1 MPRGITF
8 GECLYLGGYL
18 PASGPTTV
26 RLRVDEQGVH
36 VELLGDSWEPWL
48 NLEWQSIRKIET
60 VGVDQAQQ
68 RHSFVATALLG
79 VAGLAVTRREFSA
92 VVVVHTDVGELAF
105 HVVGNTPAGVRAQ
118 LGPYMPEPPVAE
130 SDATELLI
138 KLDALHEAGILT
150 DEEFKA
156 KKDEVLRRI

>member
-1 MPRGITF
+1 MSPGITL

-18 PASGPTTV
+18 PASRPTTV
-26 RLRVDEQGVH
+26 RLGIDEHGVH
-36 VELLGDSWEPWL
+36 VELLSEVWEPWL
-48 NLEWQSIRKIET
+48 NVEWQSIRKIET

-79 VAGLAVTRREFSA
+79 VAGLALTRSEFSA

-118 LGPYMPEPPVAE
+118 LGPYMPQPPVAA
-130 SDATELLI
+130 SDATDLLV

-150 DEEFKA
+150 DEEFKT
-156 KKDEVLRRI
+156 KKNEILRRL